1 MIKDRSLRV
10 ILRPQT
16 PMWERQSVPAPSSR
30 RTQAF
35 SEFLMGEIQMIR
47 QAVADDEAA
56 IRVCAEQAYS
66 QYISTIGRKPAPMSA
81 DYRAQIAEGLVHLA
95 TGEQDELRGFIVFF
109 PVDQHM
115 LLENVAVSEAGRGQG
130 IGKALIQF
138 CEAEARRLGLVSVRL
153 YTNAKM
159 TDNLSI
165 YPRIGYIEVERRSED
180 GFDRVYFEKPL
191 SDTI

>member
-1 MIKDRSLRV
+1 VAASVGAFTVL
-10 ILRPQT
+10 T
-16 PMWERQSVPAPSSR
+16 PHAGI
-30 RTQAF
+30 

-47 QAVADDEAA
+47 QAVANDEAA
-56 IRVCAEQAYS
+56 VRACAEQAYS

-81 DYRAQIAEGLVHLA
+81 DYRTQIAEGLVHLA

-138 CEAEARRLGLVSVRL
+138 CEAEARRLGLASVRL

-165 YPRIGYIEVERRSED
+165 YPRLGYLEVERRTED
-180 GFDRVYFEKPL
+180 GFDRVYFEKTL